1 LTSYQRSLYSVKR
14 DDFLKNVFPSNL
26 KTFKPVT
33 PVRPQMRMF
42 SGSPIPEGKGKFF
55 DFLRAAEKADAEA
68 EGAQTPAE
76 AASELEQ
83 DPLADLNIEFEKQG
97 GISSGVHLDIP

>member
-1 LTSYQRSLYSVKR
+1 MSEITLNYQTLASYQRNLYSVKR

-42 SGSPIPEGKGKFF
+42 SGSPIPNGGGKFF
-55 DFLRAAEKADAEA
+55 DFLRSAEKADDEA
-68 EGAQTPAE
+68 AGKVPEGAQTPVE
-76 AASELEQ
+76 
-83 DPLADLNIEFEKQG
+83 
-97 GISSGVHLDIP
+97 